1 MGKVVVGVDGSEGS
15 LAALRFAVSESLL
28 REDQLEIVDAWHV
41 PASGGPFAAGTSSVV
56 LAEEVAKAA
65 EEVVAN
71 AAALARKEGGGK
83 LQVEA
88 VAVLASPAAELV
100 ERSKDADLIVVGSR
114 GLGGFTGLLLGS
126 VSHQVVHHAH
136 CPVVVVHRSDAN
148 GEGSG

>member
-1 MGKVVVGVDGSEGS
+1 
-15 LAALRFAVSESLL
+15 
-28 REDQLEIVDAWHV
+28 
-41 PASGGPFAAGTSSVV
+41 VV